1 MNRRDYIWKVGG
13 LAVVMVAVVVGLLS
27 CSRESIEEA
36 MEEGTLSAPLI
47 SVAASSLDSLPTSV
61 TISLS
66 DGSSY
71 YIELV
76 SPVPDAS
83 GDIPPSDTWCYYVQE
98 LSGKD
103 LSYWMLLVG
112 SLTAASSSPPG
123 SGGYDDSTGQY
134 GIKWD
139 TPETFTSGTFC
150 ITLGGIYPATIIEAL
165 VKGGTNY
172 NTRYIAGPAGY
183 NAGLDCIPRHNGYGQ
198 GNGGIM
204 LGRP

>member
-1 MNRRDYIWKVGG
+1 MNRRDYIWKIGV
-13 LAVVMVAVVVGLLS
+13 LAVVMVAVAVGLLS

-76 SPVPDAS
+76 SPVPDAF
-83 GDIPPSDTWCYYVQE
+83 GDIPPSGTWCYYVE
-98 LSGKD
+98 EVSGPTD

-112 SLTAASSSPPG
+112 SLTVSSSPPG

-150 ITLGGIYPATIIEAL
+150 ITLGGICPATIIEAL

-172 NTRYIAGPAGY
+172 NTRYIAGPASY
-183 NAGLDCIPRHNGYGQ
+183 TTGLDWPMIQAVEHNGNGQ
-198 GNGGIM
+198 GNGGT
-204 LGRP
+204 P